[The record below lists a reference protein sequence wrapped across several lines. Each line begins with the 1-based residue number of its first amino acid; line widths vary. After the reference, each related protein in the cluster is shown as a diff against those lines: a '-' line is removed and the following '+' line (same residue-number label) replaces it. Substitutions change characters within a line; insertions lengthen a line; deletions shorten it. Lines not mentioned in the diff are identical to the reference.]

1 MTMPNPVAEVVER
14 LDVLQEIDAAIEDAQ
29 AGQME
34 HDIIVTLQLAKA
46 EIERLSRERGTVIE
60 ECIAVVGKPRTIDAM
75 RGDVAVPDCAQDII
89 ADLRALQGQPRE
101 RDTGVPEGFWLAPL
115 EPTHEMI
122 EAGRYEYNFAVDAGA
137 GTQKTQKAY
146 AAMRAAAPQPPTG
159 STQGW
164 QGRSKSV
171 ADLDSSSIFPRDLLP
186 CPFCGEP
193 ASLIPSSDHSTAVE
207 VACSNAGCS
216 VAPSVWHESE
226 TNAKAIWNQRD
237 VYSHS
242 VATLT
247 RERDQAREA
256 LAFYANQDN
265 WNEDGQC
272 FAGRVPVPMWAS
284 DDHGDT
290 FIDGHLDLGATARS
304 VLQSEKEEKA

>member
-1 MTMPNPVAEVVER
+1 MPNPVA
-14 LDVLQEIDAAIEDAQ
+14 DVLQEIDAAIEDAQ

-46 EIERLSRERGTVIE
+46 EIERLSRER
-60 ECIAVVGKPRTIDAM
+60 
-75 RGDVAVPDCAQDII
+75 
-89 ADLRALQGQPRE
+89 
-101 RDTGVPEGFWLAPL
+101 DTGVPEGWQLVPK
-115 EPTHEMI
+115 EPTKEMI
-122 EAGRYEYNFAVDAGA
+122 TFGRQVAVSVS
-137 GTQKTQKAY
+137 TIYY
-146 AAMRAAAPQPPTG
+146 AMLSDAPQPPTV

-164 QGRSKSV
+164 QDKTGE
-171 ADLDSSSIFPRDLLP
+171 APRDWVIRKNGY
-186 CPFCGEP
+186 FYRANRSGYTQE
-193 ASLIPSSDHSTAVE
+193 I
-207 VACSNAGCS
+207 VAAGLYTE
-216 VAPSVWHESE
+216 AE
-226 TNAKAIWNQRD
+226 AKAEARIEGITAHRASEFIAD
-237 VYSHS
+237 MPDIVS
-242 VATLT
+242 TLT

-304 VLQSEKEEKA
+304 VLSGEDHG